1 MTSMKLKLCALLF
14 LATTSFATVAEAR
27 LGETVEQ
34 CMERYGPV
42 IERRS
47 AILSASDPES
57 LVFSKSG
64 VTIII
69 EYRESKAWQISYRK
83 VKMLANEVESLV
95 AANAGEG
102 PWSGSLKLGASEYR
116 LSGDRTRLA
125 AMGEIPGSKA
135 GMTVTELRIMTREW
149 LTENRA
155 GYLRKADAPLTA
167 PERARINPLP
177 GF

>member
-1 MTSMKLKLCALLF
+1 MKLKLCALLF

-42 IERRS
+42 IERRL
-47 AILSASDPES
+47 AVLAASDPET

-83 VKMLANEVESLV
+83 AKMLANEVESLV
-95 AANAGEG
+95 AANSGEG
-102 PWSGSLKLGASEYR
+102 PWSGSLKLGSGEYR
-116 LSGDRTRLA
+116 LSSDRSRLA
-125 AMGEIPGSKA
+125 AMAEIPGSKP
-135 GMTVTELRIMTREW
+135 GLTVTELRIMTREW
-149 LTENRA
+149 LAENRA
-155 GYLRKADAPLTA
+155 SYLRRADAPLTA

>member
-1 MTSMKLKLCALLF
+1 MNLKLSALLL
-14 LATTSFATVAEAR
+14 LATTSFATVAQAR

-47 AILSASDPES
+47 AVLAASDPET

-64 VTIII
+64 VTIVV
-69 EYRESKAWQISYRK
+69 EYRESKAWLISYRK

-95 AANAGEG
+95 SANAGEG
-102 PWSGSLKLGASEYR
+102 PWSGSLKLSLGECR
-116 LSGDRTRLA
+116 ISGDRTRLA
-125 AMGEIPGSKA
+125 VLTEIPGSKP
-135 GMTVTELRIMTREW
+135 GLNVTELRIMSREW
-149 LTENRA
+149 LTENRSS
-155 GYLRKADAPLTA
+155 YVQ
-167 PERARINPLP
+167 RAESPSTSPDRPKVDPLP